1 MFIHDKTSSYLRR
14 RGFLIFLLYNH
25 SVKGGDPVASV
36 DDKKITDIIS
46 ELKKLKFG
54 SLIITVHDDEVTQI
68 ETTEKKRYQAQG
80 KKQRTK

>member
-14 RGFLIFLLYNH
+14 RGFLI
-25 SVKGGDPVASV
+25 SVKGGDSVASV

>member
-1 MFIHDKTSSYLRR
+1 M
-14 RGFLIFLLYNH
+14 
-25 SVKGGDPVASV
+25 ASV

>member
-1 MFIHDKTSSYLRR
+1 M
-14 RGFLIFLLYNH
+14 
-25 SVKGGDPVASV
+25 ASV

-68 ETTEKKRYQAQG
+68 ETTEKKRYQAQE
-80 KKQRTK
+80 KNNELNKECRLDN